1 MVSEVSAMTDE
12 PRAALLVVDI
22 QKDFCAGGA
31 LAAPGGV
38 EIIPAVNRHV
48 ADASSRGIPVY
59 ATRDWHPPRTSHFKE
74 YGGEWPPHCVQ
85 GTAGAQFHPDLR
97 LPPDAIIVNKG
108 DDPVRHGYS
117 AFDGHTSD
125 GKALLDDLRDRRIT
139 RVYVAGI
146 ATDYCVRESALDA
159 LKAGLEVRVLP
170 DAIAGIDVRPGDAQ
184 RALDEISAAG
194 AQIVPSLDAERV

>member
-1 MVSEVSAMTDE
+1 MTDE
-12 PRAALLVVDI
+12 LKAALLVVDI

-48 ADASSRGIPVY
+48 ADAGARGMPVY
-59 ATRDWHPPRTSHFKE
+59 ATRDWHPVRTTHFTE
-74 YGGEWPPHCVQ
+74 YGGNWPPHCVQ
-85 GTAGAQFHPDLR
+85 GTAGAQFHPALQ

-108 DDPVRHGYS
+108 DDPQRHGYS
-117 AFDGHTSD
+117 AFEGHTSE
-125 GKALLDDLRDRRIT
+125 GKTLLEDLRARHIT

-146 ATDYCVRESALDA
+146 ATDYCVRQSALDA
-159 LKAGLEVRVLP
+159 LRAGLEVRVLP

-184 RALDEISAAG
+184 RALDEIAAAG
-194 AQIVPSLDAERV
+194 AQIVPGLDAEPV

>member
-1 MVSEVSAMTDE
+1 MTKNRE
-12 PRAALLVVDI
+12 SALLVVDI

-31 LAAPGGV
+31 LAAPGGDG
-38 EIIPAVNRHV
+38 IIPALNRHL
-48 ADASSRGIPVY
+48 ADARTREIAVY
-59 ATRDWHPPRTSHFKE
+59 ATRDWHPAKTSHFKE
-74 YGGEWPPHCVQ
+74 YGGAWPPHCVQ
-85 GTAGAQFHPDLR
+85 GTPGAQFHPDLK

-108 DDPVRHGYS
+108 DDPQRHGYS

-125 GKALLDDLRDRRIT
+125 GKPLLHDLRDRRIT
-139 RVYVAGI
+139 RVYVMGI

-159 LKAGLEVRVLP
+159 LRAGLEVRVLA

-194 AQIVPSLDAERV
+194 AHIVQDLDA

>member
-1 MVSEVSAMTDE
+1 MTDE
-12 PRAALLVVDI
+12 LKAALLVVDI

-48 ADASSRGIPVY
+48 ADASARGMPVY
-59 ATRDWHPPRTSHFKE
+59 ATRDWHPVRTTHFTE
-74 YGGEWPPHCVQ
+74 YGGNWPPHCVQ
-85 GTAGAQFHPDLR
+85 GTAGAQFHPALN

-108 DDPVRHGYS
+108 DDPQRHGYS
-117 AFDGHTSD
+117 AFEGHTSE
-125 GKALLDDLRDRRIT
+125 GRTLLEDLRARHIT

-146 ATDYCVRESALDA
+146 ATDYCVRQSALDA
-159 LKAGLEVRVLP
+159 LRAGLEVRVLP

-194 AQIVPSLDAERV
+194 AELVPTLDAERV

>member
-1 MVSEVSAMTDE
+1 MVPEVNAMTED
-12 PRAALLVVDI
+12 RKAALLVVDI

-31 LAAPGGV
+31 LPAPGG
-38 EIIPAVNRHV
+38 EDIIPAVNRHV
-48 ADASSRGIPVY
+48 ADASTHGMAVY
-59 ATRDWHPPRTSHFKE
+59 ATRDWHPARTSHFKE
-74 YGGEWPPHCVQ
+74 YGGDWPPHCVQ
-85 GTAGAQFHPDLR
+85 GTPGAQFHPALT

-108 DDPVRHGYS
+108 DDPHRHGYS

-125 GKALLDDLRDRRIT
+125 GKTLLDDLRDRHIT

-159 LKAGLEVRVLP
+159 LKAGLEVRILP

-194 AQIVPSLDAERV
+194 AQLVPTLDA

>member
-1 MVSEVSAMTDE
+1 MTDE

-48 ADASSRGIPVY
+48 ADASARGMPVY
-59 ATRDWHPPRTSHFKE
+59 ATRDWHPVRTTHFTE
-74 YGGEWPPHCVQ
+74 YGGNWPPHCVQ
-85 GTAGAQFHPDLR
+85 WTAGAQFHPALQ

-108 DDPVRHGYS
+108 DDPQRHGYS
-117 AFDGHTSD
+117 AFEGHTSE
-125 GKALLDDLRDRRIT
+125 GKTLLEDLRARHIT

-146 ATDYCVRESALDA
+146 ATDYCVRQSALDA
-159 LKAGLEVRVLP
+159 LRAGLEVRVLP

-194 AQIVPSLDAERV
+194 AELVPTLDAERV

>member
-1 MVSEVSAMTDE
+1 MTGE
-12 PRAALLVVDI
+12 PKAALLVVDI
-22 QKDFCAGGA
+22 QTDFCAGGA
-31 LAAPGGV
+31 LPAPGGV

-48 ADASSRGIPVY
+48 ADASRRGMPVY
-59 ATRDWHPPRTSHFKE
+59 ATRDWHPARTNHFKE
-74 YGGEWPPHCVQ
+74 YGGDWPPHCVQ
-85 GTAGAQFHPDLR
+85 GTPGAEFHPRLK

-108 DDPVRHGYS
+108 DDPQRHGYS

-125 GKALLDDLRDRRIT
+125 GKPLLGDLRDRHVT
-139 RVYVAGI
+139 RVYLAGI

-159 LKAGLEVRVLP
+159 LRAGLEVRVLP

-194 AQIVPSLDAERV
+194 AQLVPTLDGERV

>member
-1 MVSEVSAMTDE
+1 MVSEISAMTDE

-48 ADASSRGIPVY
+48 AAASTRGMPVY
-59 ATRDWHPPRTSHFKE
+59 ATRDWHPVRTTHFKE
-74 YGGEWPPHCVQ
+74 YGGNWPPHCVQ
-85 GTAGAQFHPDLR
+85 GTAGAQFHPALK
-97 LPPDAIIVNKG
+97 LPPDAIIINKG
-108 DDPVRHGYS
+108 DDPERHGYS
-117 AFDGHTSD
+117 AFEGHTSE
-125 GKALLDDLRDRRIT
+125 GKTLLDDLRDRHIT

-146 ATDYCVRESALDA
+146 ATDYCVRQSALDA
-159 LKAGLEVRVLP
+159 LRAGLEVRVLP

-194 AQIVPSLDAERV
+194 AELVPTLDAERV